1 MEKMD
6 VVHATE
12 PAVGMNVAIR
22 STELHKVYALIPD
35 NLASRQAK
43 IIGELSRREEKQQRI
58 S

>member
-22 STELHKVYALIPD
+22 STELHKVDALIPD